1 MQRTIF
7 ISDYTNIA
15 FGKEEA
21 DLINPIIDEQVN
33 EFLNEKN
40 SLIFDFSRVKIF
52 TTHFFY
58 HSFIRLMELMPVE
71 VYEEKIKL
79 INLNPIG
86 QVIYDKCF
94 EQAKQYYKNQS
105 NSKSHF
111 EQIIAAFE

>member
-21 DLINPIIDEQVN
+21 DLINPIIDEQIN

-40 SLIFDFSRVKIF
+40 SLIFDFSHVKIF

-58 HSFIRLMELMPVE
+58 HSFIRLIGLISVK

-86 QVIYDKCF
+86 QAIYDRCF
-94 EQAKQYYKNQS
+94 EHVKQYYKNQS
-105 NSKSHF
+105 NNKIHL
-111 EQIIAAFE
+111 EQIITSFK